1 MKTAKSNIMVVDD
14 DVQFRSM
21 AKTLLTYQMRG
32 DVLSCENGQAAL
44 SHLEMKNNIDIILSD
59 INMPEM
65 NGLELLTRIKQKYP
79 NKTCIL
85 MSGDPTNEKTA
96 REMGADAYIN
106 KPFHINEIAE
116 LLQTFV
122 K

>member
-1 MKTAKSNIMVVDD
+1 MKSVHSKIMVVDD

-21 AKTLLTYQMRG
+21 AQTLLTHQTSSN
-32 DVLSCENGQAAL
+32 VLSFENGRAAL
-44 SHLEMKNNIDIILSD
+44 SYLEMKNNIDIILSD

-85 MSGDPTNEKTA
+85 MSGDPTNETA
-96 REMGADAYIN
+96 ARAMGADAYIN
-106 KPFHINEIAE
+106 KPFHINEITQ
-116 LLQTFV
+116 LLESFG